1 MITKYFLKNIQRAV
15 TLQLLCLMVVINYI
29 LAQNSQA
36 GWSSFNMGFA
46 ESKTSNTM
54 VKSVAGQSFVGS
66 SQQANTQV
74 ISGFLA
80 DTLFRSIFV
89 AVKSIDELPNRYS
102 LAQNYPNPFN
112 PSTTIHFELPKE
124 SHVTMKV
131 YNMLGQEVLVV
142 LDEEKVAGRYDVRID
157 GSNLSSGVYF
167 YSLHVGAFTE
177 TKKLLLLK

>member
-1 MITKYFLKNIQRAV
+1 MKMFKILFRLIYLMPLTLLFGQDQITCSVFSSLGGVQSNTDYSLYTTLGEAIIV
-15 TLQLLCLMVVINYI
+15 TTSNSSNQL
-29 LAQNSQA
+29 QA
-36 GWSSFNMGFA
+36 GFWNVYKQNVLTAVDNNGA
-46 ESKTSNTM
+46 
-54 VKSVAGQSFVGS
+54 
-66 SQQANTQV
+66 
-74 ISGFLA
+74 I
-80 DTLFRSIFV
+80 TLEY
-89 AVKSIDELPNRYS
+89 KLYP
-102 LAQNYPNPFN
+102 NYPNPFN